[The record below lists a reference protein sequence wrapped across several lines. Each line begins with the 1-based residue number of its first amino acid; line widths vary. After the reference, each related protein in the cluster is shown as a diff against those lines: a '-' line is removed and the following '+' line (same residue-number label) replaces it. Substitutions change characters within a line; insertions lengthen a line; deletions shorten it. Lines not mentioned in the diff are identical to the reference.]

1 MIFPLVHT
9 SSGMPSRDTLTS
21 ECHEAHK
28 QIPNA
33 MSDTM
38 INSGD
43 IEPSANLIESTFP
56 ECEHLTGRKRQI
68 CRNEAGLPLDGPHSV
83 NAYRQSWGLPP
94 LDIIRTNEPARSSGI
109 LQRVASFAGVMLD
122 TAKRG
127 RLLSEPEIAER
138 LAICQACEYFTGKGC
153 SKCGC
158 ACNSER
164 KLMNKIAHHAAE
176 CPLKKWT
183 AK

>member
-1 MIFPLVHT
+1 MTATT
-9 SSGMPSRDTLTS
+9 SN
-21 ECHEAHK
+21 E
-28 QIPNA
+28 
-33 MSDTM
+33 
-38 INSGD
+38 GD

-56 ECEHLTGRKRQI
+56 ECEHLTGRKRKI
-68 CRNEAGLPLDGPHSV
+68 CRNEAGLPLDGKHSV

-94 LDIIRTNEPARSSGI
+94 LGDIIRSEQPVGSSGI

-138 LAICQACEYFTGKGC
+138 LAICQACEHFTGKGC

-176 CPLKKWT
+176 CPLKKWV